1 MSALSAATMPTGVVR
16 KTPRAPRPMRLI
28 AAAWCSPSTPFLRFH
43 VSSAAYNKIPWAA
56 AAWRFRAEAGGTP
69 YRVISRRIL
78 ASASSRPM
86 VCALVLGGVGLSMG
100 VHKLWLG
107 QALIVR
113 MKLGC
118 LQDILWS
125 ENTQM
130 QFCFA
135 VMNPSG
141 MTAPQSRKHWES
153 TLFDHPQSCVREQ
166 RS

>member
-1 MSALSAATMPTGVVR
+1 
-16 KTPRAPRPMRLI
+16 
-28 AAAWCSPSTPFLRFH
+28 
-43 VSSAAYNKIPWAA
+43 
-56 AAWRFRAEAGGTP
+56 
-69 YRVISRRIL
+69 
-78 ASASSRPM
+78 M

-107 QALIVR
+107 KALIVR

-135 VMNPSG
+135 VMNPSA

-153 TLFDHPQSCVREQ
+153 TLFDHPQSCAREQ
-166 RS
+166 RSYEAARRGAEDPDTINNWLHKYNCICIEHGIPTNDRHNFGEHSVESSDIA